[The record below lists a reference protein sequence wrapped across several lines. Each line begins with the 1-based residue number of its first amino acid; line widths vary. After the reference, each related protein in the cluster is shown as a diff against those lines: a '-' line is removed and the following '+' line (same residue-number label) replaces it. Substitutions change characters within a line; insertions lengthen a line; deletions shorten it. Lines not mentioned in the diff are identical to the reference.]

1 MATLPMAVEKS
12 SSGTSTPS
20 TTSTMDRF
28 QKIVLSWDYLHLIA
42 ESKVHAHQPHHT
54 CHPPDIP
61 SKSLTFSGHGGQG
74 GKQAKVLQHVKNTY
88 VSVAEYLVSLSHCS
102 LRRSRHRSSRDA
114 VTTRKVR
121 THAPALCF
129 LLTSACCLL
138 LIHW

>member
-1 MATLPMAVEKS
+1 MAVEKS

-28 QKIVLSWDYLHLIA
+28 QKIVLSWDYLRLIA

-54 CHPPDIP
+54 CHSPDIP

-88 VSVAEYLVSLSHCS
+88 VSVAEYLGVFEPL
-102 LRRSRHRSSRDA
+102 LFEEVKAQIIQGRSNDEEG
-114 VTTRKVR
+114 
-121 THAPALCF
+121 
-129 LLTSACCLL
+129 
-138 LIHW
+138 